1 MSREFGISV
10 QNYFFP
16 SVDVFQT
23 LVSSVVYLFKLWM
36 QLTTYP
42 SEDTVSNT
50 ELLTVKESDNMTW
63 NKVKFEF
70 TLQQSVKALRGVE
83 F

>member
-1 MSREFGISV
+1 MNREFGISV

-23 LVSSVVYLFKLWM
+23 LVSSVVYPFKLWM
-36 QLTTYP
+36 QLTTCP

-63 NKVKFEF
+63 DKF